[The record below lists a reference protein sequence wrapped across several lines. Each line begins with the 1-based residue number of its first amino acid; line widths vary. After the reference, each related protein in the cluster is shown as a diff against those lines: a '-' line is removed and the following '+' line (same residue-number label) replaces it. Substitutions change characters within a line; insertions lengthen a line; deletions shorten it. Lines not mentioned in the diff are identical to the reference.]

1 MSRKQFFVLNS
12 PGLRELR
19 ERGKITAQRSKRSRE
34 EKLGL
39 VVENTS
45 VKARNLMDDKWTISK
60 RQSQLQRHVDELRS
74 CRKCPKMQ
82 STPVSGGAV
91 PSRVMLVGQAPGVK
105 EPVLGR
111 PFAWTAGKAMFKWFE
126 QETGV
131 TEMEFRQ
138 TVYMAAVCRCFPGK
152 NSQGGDRVPSREEVA
167 LCGAWLQAEIA
178 ILKPG
183 LVIPVGKLAIGQFLD
198 QLPALTELIGHMTH
212 VRKFG
217 HDFDVIPLPHPS
229 GASPWHRIEP
239 GKALTIKALA
249 LIRNHPAWIARA

>member
-12 PGLRELR
+12 PVCENFAKGAKSSHRDQRGHGGRAGVGDRELFG
-19 ERGKITAQRSKRSRE
+19 EGAH
-34 EKLGL
+34 
-39 VVENTS
+39 
-45 VKARNLMDDKWTISK
+45 LMDDKWTISK

-82 STPVSGGAV
+82 STPVSGGPV

-152 NSQGGDRVPSREEVA
+152 NSQGGDRVPAREEVA
-167 LCGAWLQAEIA
+167 LCGAWLRAEIG

-198 QLPALTELIGHMTH
+198 QLPVLTALIGHMTH

-249 LIRNHPAWIARA
+249 LIRNHPAWIART

>member
-12 PGLRELR
+12 PVCENFGKGAKSSHRDQRGHGGRAGVGDREPFG
-19 ERGKITAQRSKRSRE
+19 EGAH
-34 EKLGL
+34 
-39 VVENTS
+39 
-45 VKARNLMDDKWTISK
+45 LMDDKWTISK

-82 STPVSGGAV
+82 STPVSGGPV

-152 NSQGGDRVPSREEVA
+152 NSQGGDRVPARDEVA
-167 LCGAWLQAEIA
+167 LCGAWLRAEIA

-198 QLPALTELIGHMTH
+198 QLPVLTALIGHMTH

-249 LIRNHPAWIARA
+249 LIRNHPAWIART